1 MKAFLVRLRL
11 EQIIS
16 STLEER
22 EISLESMDTVI
33 LAVEAA
39 TAQKGP
45 GFSPA
50 RIFGVHDGGR
60 GGSGV
65 VQPLRNKQ

>member
-1 MKAFLVRLRL
+1 MKAFLVRVRL

-16 STLEER
+16 SPLEER

-33 LAVEAA
+33 LTVEAA
-39 TAQKGP
+39 TAQEGP

-50 RIFGVHDGGR
+50 RMFGVHEGGR

-65 VQPLRNKQ
+65 VQPLHDKQ